1 MRAVAGGIV
10 WNPKRGV
17 VVVNQ
22 HHNSWSLPK
31 GHIEKGE
38 TPLLAALRE
47 IEEETGIP
55 QSALLLQGKL
65 GEYERTHIKKNPD
78 DPTEPEGTEL
88 RHISIFLFTTNHE
101 TLHPN
106 DKENPEARW
115 VPIDEVST
123 LLTHPKDKEFFESIK
138 PKIAV

>member
-88 RHISIFLFTTNHE
+88 RHISISFHHQLRNT
-101 TLHPN
+101 PSQRQR
-106 DKENPEARW
+106 KPR
-115 VPIDEVST
+115 ST
-123 LLTHPKDKEFFESIK
+123 LGVHR
-138 PKIAV
+138 